1 MSSSATRIHESVGD
15 QPTVLSSWAITN
27 ARTSAIMLNRYLLQS
42 MDKDL
47 QYETFVAAVKDMRQL
62 QKKYFET
69 RNPNVLTNAR
79 KAERVVDR
87 LLDEQEQLSIF

>member
-1 MSSSATRIHESVGD
+1 
-15 QPTVLSSWAITN
+15 
-27 ARTSAIMLNRYLLQS
+27 

-47 QYETFVAAVKDMRQL
+47 QYATFVAAVKDMRQL

-69 RNPNVLTNAR
+69 RNSNILTQAR
-79 KAERVVDR
+79 RAERTVDR

>member
-1 MSSSATRIHESVGD
+1 
-15 QPTVLSSWAITN
+15 
-27 ARTSAIMLNRYLLQS
+27 

-47 QYETFVAAVKDMRQL
+47 QHETFVAAVKDMRQL

-87 LLDEQEQLSIF
+87 LLEQEQSSIF

>member
-1 MSSSATRIHESVGD
+1 
-15 QPTVLSSWAITN
+15 
-27 ARTSAIMLNRYLLQS
+27 

-47 QYETFVAAVKDMRQL
+47 QHATFVAAVKDMRQL
-62 QKKYFET
+62 QKIYFAT
-69 RNPNVLTNAR
+69 RDSNVLTNAR